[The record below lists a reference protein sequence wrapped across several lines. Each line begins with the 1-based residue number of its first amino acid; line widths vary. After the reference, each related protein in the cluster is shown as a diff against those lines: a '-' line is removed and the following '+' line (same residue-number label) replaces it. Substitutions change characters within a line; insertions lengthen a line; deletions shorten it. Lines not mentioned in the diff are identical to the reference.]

1 MKNAT
6 GISRWTSAGRNHA
19 VHILNDD
26 GSLVLCKKH
35 FFSHNTES
43 FDFEK
48 VTCKK
53 CLSAFNKMQPPVNSS
68 DDDVCRY
75 CKSPNIVENEPWT
88 DCLDCGKSFI

>member
-43 FDFEK
+43 FDFE
-48 VTCKK
+48 VNTT
-53 CLSAFNKMQPPVNSS
+53 AFASIGFNSPAN
-68 DDDVCRY
+68 VAA
-75 CKSPNIVENEPWT
+75 NNTFMGFNNLTI
-88 DCLDCGKSFI
+88 